1 MLQLAFGLVAI
12 VFFYVALKWLL
23 LWPYYLGVHVAVG
36 NGNRADSTSAFMLGW
51 IFQSIYIAAFVS
63 FIVFWLQ
70 ATRDEPKVNIWHV
83 WGTFF
88 GTMAVVT
95 GSAYLA
101 R

>member
-1 MLQLAFGLVAI
+1 MLQLALGFFAI
-12 VFFYVALKWLL
+12 FFMYIAVEGAVT
-23 LWPYYLGVHVAVG
+23 WPYRLGVHVAVG

-63 FIVFWLQ
+63 LMVFWHQ